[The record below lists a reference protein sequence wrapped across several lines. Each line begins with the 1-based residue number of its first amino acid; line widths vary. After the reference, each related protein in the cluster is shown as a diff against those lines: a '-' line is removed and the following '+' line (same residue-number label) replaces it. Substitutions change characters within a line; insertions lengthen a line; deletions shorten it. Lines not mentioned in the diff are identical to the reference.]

1 MSKAV
6 EEHSSVRL
14 ANTPSDVGTLFH
26 VSAEDQRRRQHGG
39 TGGAI
44 LGNALDALGANRMRS
59 FLTMLGV
66 IIGVSAVIAIVTLT
80 QGVNENVSQRF
91 ASLGTNTIT
100 ILPGTTSSSGARN
113 AAGSSQTLTEGDAQA
128 ITQLPHMANVSPVLN
143 VNAQVIYGD
152 QNWSTSVRGVYPEYQ
167 DIQNWQMAEGTW
179 FSSET
184 EQLGTPQAVLGDTV
198 VQNLFTNG
206 VTDPIGQDIRINNSI
221 FRVVGVLQAKGT
233 QGASNS
239 DDVIFVPFSAA
250 QRRLRPGQYVNQ
262 IQIQVDTIDNM
273 DQAQLAIDTL
283 LRTRHHLSGPDP
295 ALTQTSN
302 TARTPALSLGG
313 GGNGGQ
319 FRQGQGNRGGS
330 SSTNRSTTRQ
340 QTGVAVPNDFQ
351 ILNVNQLI
359 QTAQQNSAVL
369 TVLLI
374 GIAAISL
381 TVGGIGIMNI
391 MLVSVTERTREI
403 GVLLAV
409 GARQRDVR
417 NQFLLEALMLS
428 IIGGVIGI
436 IFGELGGF
444 ALTVGLG
451 FPFILSMMPVVV
463 AFSVSALIGI
473 FFGLYPAVRASRL
486 DPIVALQRQ

>member
-6 EEHSSVRL
+6 EEYSGARLTSASS
-14 ANTPSDVGTLFH
+14 DMGMLFR
-26 VSAEDQRRRQHGG
+26 VSAEEQRRRQQGG
-39 TGGAI
+39 TGSAI

-100 ILPGTTSSSGARN
+100 ILPGTTSGGGVRT

-128 ITQLPHMANVSPVLN
+128 ITQLPHIANVSPVLN
-143 VNAQVIYGD
+143 VNAQILYGD

-167 DIQNWQMAEGTW
+167 NIQNWQLAEGDW
-179 FSSET
+179 FST
-184 EQLGTPQAVLGDTV
+184 EAEQMGMPQAVLGDTV
-198 VQNLFTNG
+198 VQNLFSNG
-206 VTDPIGQDIRINNSI
+206 ITDPVGQNIQINSSV
-221 FRVVGVLQAKGT
+221 FQVVGVLQAKGT
-233 QGASNS
+233 QGASNT

-250 QRRLRPGQYVNQ
+250 QRRLKPSQYVS
-262 IQIQVDTIDNM
+262 QIQVQVDTVDNM
-273 DQAQLAIDTL
+273 TQAQFAIDTL
-283 LRTRHHLSGPDP
+283 LRKRHRLSGPDP
-295 ALTQTSN
+295 ALTQTTTTSR
-302 TARTPALSLGG
+302 TASLNLGG

-319 FRQGQGNRGGS
+319 FRGGQGGGTTAS
-330 SSTNRSTTRQ
+330 SKTRTGTRSQ
-340 QTGVAVPNDFQ
+340 SSAAMPNDFQ

-374 GIAAISL
+374 GISAISL
-381 TVGGIGIMNI
+381 TIGGIGIMNI

-403 GVLLAV
+403 GVLLAI

-417 NQFLLEALMLS
+417 NQFLLEAL
-428 IIGGVIGI
+428 VQ
-436 IFGELGGF
+436 
-444 ALTVGLG
+444 
-451 FPFILSMMPVVV
+451 
-463 AFSVSALIGI
+463 
-473 FFGLYPAVRASRL
+473 ASSEE
-486 DPIVALQRQ
+486 